1 MTEPEVNFELAKTFG
16 LQQDEYERI
25 ISILGRIPTYTEL
38 GIYSVM
44 WSEHCSYKN
53 SILEI
58 KKLPRSG
65 GRLLVAAG
73 EENAGLVDIGDGL
86 AVAFKI
92 ESHNHPS
99 AVEPY
104 QGAATG
110 VGGILRDIFTMGAR
124 PIAALNSLRFGN
136 ITPPIPPLGKGGAQD
151 LSGGGVERTKYL
163 FKHVVQGIGGYGNC
177 FGVPTVAGEIYFDE
191 SYRDNPLVNAMAVGI
206 VKHGEVAKAT
216 AKGEGNP
223 VFIVGSS
230 TGRDGIHG
238 ATFASEEISEAS
250 ESKRP
255 SVQVGDPFT
264 EKLLLEASLELI
276 QSGVVVG
283 MQDMGAAGIT
293 CSTSEMSAKD
303 GAGMDINLDYVP
315 AREENMSAYE
325 LMLSESQ
332 ERMLV
337 VIEKGKEDK
346 AKEIFEKWDL
356 NCVQIGTVTKGPNV
370 KISYRDKVV
379 AEVPANTLVLGGDAP
394 VYVRESRE
402 PGYLKDLRNF
412 DQNTLEEPADYNK
425 VLIELLSTPNITN
438 KNWVYE
444 QYDTQVRTNTTVMPG
459 GDAAVVRIK
468 GTNKALAMKTDCNG
482 RYVYLDPYKGG
493 MIAVCESA
501 RNVAC
506 TGAEPLAITN
516 CLNFGNPYKPE
527 VYHQFREAIRGI
539 GDACKKLDTPVTGG
553 NVSFYN
559 ESPDYAVYPTPTIG
573 MVGLIEDVSKT
584 VTSYFKNEGD
594 VIALIGNTEFSSSIG
609 GSEYLSMHHGL
620 VKGDAPEIDLEKEH
634 ALIKTLIELAKNGA
648 INSAHD
654 SADGGLAIAI
664 AESCLINRNIP
675 IGCYVNIKRQ
685 DRQDFVLFNE
695 SQSRAVISF
704 SPEMEAKVKDICLK
718 LGSGMEILGKVG
730 GGSIRINDIDIP
742 LETAK
747 DAYYNSI
754 SKIMEAEVIG

>member
-1 MTEPEVNFELAKTFG
+1 MDPEVNLQLAKELG
-16 LQQDEYERI
+16 LLEEEYNRI
-25 ISILGRIPTYTEL
+25 IQILGRVPTYTEL

-65 GRLLVAAG
+65 GRLLVSAG

-124 PIAALNSLRFGN
+124 PVASLNSLRFGKIEKSDKN
-136 ITPPIPPLGKGGAQD
+136 GKIDRNQF
-151 LSGGGVERTKYL
+151 L
-163 FKHVVQGIGGYGNC
+163 FKNVVKGIGDYGNC
-177 FGVPTVAGEIYFDE
+177 FGVPTVSGEIYFDE
-191 SYRDNPLVNAMAVGI
+191 SYADNPLVNAMAVGI
-206 VKHGEVAKAT
+206 VKTNETASAT

-223 VFIVGSS
+223 VFLVGSS

-238 ATFASEEISEAS
+238 ATFASEEISEKS

-276 QSGVVVG
+276 KSGAVVG

-293 CSTSEMSAKD
+293 CSSTEMSAK
-303 GAGMDINLDYVP
+303 GKSGMEINLDLVP

-337 VIEKGKEDK
+337 VIEKGKEYI
-346 AKEIFEKWDL
+346 AKEIFDKWDL
-356 NCVQIGTVTKGPNV
+356 NCVEIGKVTSNSNV
-370 KISYRDKVV
+370 KVYYKGKLEAD
-379 AEVPANTLVLGGDAP
+379 VPAYDLVLGGGAP
-394 VYVRESRE
+394 VYQRESRE
-402 PGYLKDLRNF
+402 PSYLKKLREF
-412 DQNTLEEPADYNK
+412 DFDSIPEPNDYNQI
-425 VLIELLSTPNITN
+425 LLNLLSSPNIAN

-444 QYDTQVRTNTTVMPG
+444 QYDTQVRTNTVILPG
-459 GDAAVVRIK
+459 GDASVLRIK
-468 GTNKALAMKTDCNG
+468 DTNKAISMKTDCNG
-482 RYVYLDPYKGG
+482 RFVYLNPFKGG
-493 MIAVCESA
+493 AIAVCESA

-506 TGAEPLAITN
+506 TGAEPIAITN

-527 VYHQFREAIRGI
+527 VFYQFKEAVRGI
-539 GDACKKLDTPVTGG
+539 GEACRILNTPVTGG

-559 ESPDYAVYPTPTIG
+559 ESPDYAVYPTPVIG
-573 MVGLIEDVSKT
+573 MLGLIEDMKF
-584 VTSYFKNEGD
+584 VTTSCFKKPGDIIAVIGKSSYPDG
-594 VIALIGNTEFSSSIG
+594 LG
-609 GSEYLSMHHGL
+609 GSEYLSRIHNM
-620 VKGDAPEIDLEKEH
+620 VAGDAPDININIEKKTIEILLQMIHK
-634 ALIKTLIELAKNGA
+634 GF

-654 SADGGLAIAI
+654 VSEGGLAIAL
-664 AESCLINRNIP
+664 AECCIVNRKKLLGCEINYDMQGRLD
-675 IGCYVNIKRQ
+675 YS
-685 DRQDFVLFNE
+685 LFNE
-695 SQSRAVISF
+695 AQNRIIISISKENLKNCKNICSESGVEFIELGEVKENGF
-704 SPEMEAKVKDICLK
+704 S
-718 LGSGMEILGKVG
+718 
-730 GGSIRINDIDIP
+730 INKKINLDV
-742 LETAK
+742 ETIYDK
-747 DAYYNSI
+747 YYNSI
-754 SKIMEAEVIG
+754 KKIMES